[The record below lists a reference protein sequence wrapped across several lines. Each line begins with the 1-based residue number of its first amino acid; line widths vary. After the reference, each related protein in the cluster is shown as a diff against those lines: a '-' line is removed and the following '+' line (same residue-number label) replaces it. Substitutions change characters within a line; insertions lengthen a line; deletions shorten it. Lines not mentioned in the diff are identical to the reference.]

1 MNDTMTHESQA
12 GASAGALL
20 RQARQSAGMDIAVL
34 ASALKVPVSKLQA
47 LENDDFAVL
56 PDAVF
61 ARALASSV
69 CRTLKVDPAPVLG
82 QLPQG
87 QAPRLVGDKD
97 GLNAKFKDPQDKAPP
112 LRLPAASRGVSLTVL
127 VLLAAAA
134 AVYFLPSGMLEFDLA
149 RAPAPA
155 PAPAPAQAVVEASQE
170 NGSVSEPVPGAE
182 SAVSAQS
189 PASDVP
195 AAAPTAAVPAAAV
208 PMVAA
213 SVASAAGTV
222 VASALLEFRAT
233 AESWVQ
239 VRDAAGAVVFERTLK
254 AGESAQ
260 APGKPPLSVVVGK
273 VNATEVMVR
282 GAPFDLSTVA
292 RENVARFEVK

>member
-47 LENDDFAVL
+47 LENDDFTVL

-97 GLNAKFKDPQDKAPP
+97 GLNAKFKDPQDKAPT

-155 PAPAPAQAVVEASQE
+155 PAPAQAVVEASQE
-170 NGSVSEPVPGAE
+170 NGSVSEAVPGAE

>member
-47 LENDDFAVL
+47 LENDDFTVL

-155 PAPAPAQAVVEASQE
+155 PAHAVVEASQE
-170 NGSVSEPVPGAE
+170 NGSVSEAVPGAE

-213 SVASAAGTV
+213 SVASAAGTA

-260 APGKPPLSVVVGK
+260 VPGKPPLSVVVGK

>member
-34 ASALKVPVSKLQA
+34 ASALKVPVGKLQA
-47 LENDDFAVL
+47 LENDDFTVL

-97 GLNAKFKDPQDKAPP
+97 GLNAKFKDPQDKVPP

-155 PAPAPAQAVVEASQE
+155 PAPAQAVVEASQG
-170 NGSVSEPVPGAE
+170 NGSVSEAVPGAE

-213 SVASAAGTV
+213 SVASAAGTA

>member
-34 ASALKVPVSKLQA
+34 ASALKVPVNKLQA

-97 GLNAKFKDPQDKAPP
+97 GLNAKFKDPQDKAPT

-155 PAPAPAQAVVEASQE
+155 PAQAVVEASQE

-182 SAVSAQS
+182 SALSAQS

-213 SVASAAGTV
+213 SVASAAGMA

>member
-47 LENDDFAVL
+47 LENDDFTVL

-155 PAPAPAQAVVEASQE
+155 PAQAVVEAYQE
-170 NGSVSEPVPGAE
+170 TVAVSEEVPGAE

-195 AAAPTAAVPAAAV
+195 AAAPTAVVPAAAV

>member
-47 LENDDFAVL
+47 LENDDFTVL

-69 CRTLKVDPAPVLG
+69 CRTLKVDPVPVLG

-149 RAPAPA
+149 RA

>member
-34 ASALKVPVSKLQA
+34 ASALKVPVNKLQA

-97 GLNAKFKDPQDKAPP
+97 GLNAKFKDPQDKAPT

-155 PAPAPAQAVVEASQE
+155 PAQAVVDASQE
-170 NGSVSEPVPGAE
+170 NGAVSEAVPGAE

-195 AAAPTAAVPAAAV
+195 AAAPTAVVPAAAV

>member
-34 ASALKVPVSKLQA
+34 ASALKVPVNKLQA
-47 LENDDFAVL
+47 LENDDFTVL

-155 PAPAPAQAVVEASQE
+155 PAPAHAVVEASQE
-170 NGSVSEPVPGAE
+170 NGSVSEAVPGAE

-189 PASDVP
+189 PASEVP

-213 SVASAAGTV
+213 SVASAAGTA

>member
-34 ASALKVPVSKLQA
+34 AGALKVPVSKLQA
-47 LENDDFAVL
+47 LENDDFTVL

-97 GLNAKFKDPQDKAPP
+97 GLNAKFKDPQDKTPS
-112 LRLPAASRGVSLTVL
+112 LRLPAASRGVSLTVV

-155 PAPAPAQAVVEASQE
+155 PAQAVVDASQV
-170 NGSVSEPVPGAE
+170 NGAVSEAVPGAE
-182 SAVSAQS
+182 SAVPAPPP

-195 AAAPTAAVPAAAV
+195 AAAPTAAVAAAAV

-213 SVASAAGTV
+213 SVASAAGTA

>member
-34 ASALKVPVSKLQA
+34 ASALKVPVNKLQA
-47 LENDDFAVL
+47 LENDDFTVL

-97 GLNAKFKDPQDKAPP
+97 GLNAKFKDPQDKAPT

-149 RAPAPA
+149 RA

-195 AAAPTAAVPAAAV
+195 AAAPTAAVPVAAV

>member
-34 ASALKVPVSKLQA
+34 ASALKVPVNKLQA

-155 PAPAPAQAVVEASQE
+155 PAQAVVEASQE
-170 NGSVSEPVPGAE
+170 NGAVSEAAPGAE

>member
-34 ASALKVPVSKLQA
+34 ASALKVPVNKLQA
-47 LENDDFAVL
+47 LENDDFTVL

-155 PAPAPAQAVVEASQE
+155 PAQAVVEASQE

-195 AAAPTAAVPAAAV
+195 AAAPTAAVPVAAV

>member
-155 PAPAPAQAVVEASQE
+155 PAQAVVEASQE
-170 NGSVSEPVPGAE
+170 NGSVSEAVPGAE

-213 SVASAAGTV
+213 SVASAAGTA

>member
-47 LENDDFAVL
+47 LENDDFTVL

-155 PAPAPAQAVVEASQE
+155 QAVVEASQE
-170 NGSVSEPVPGAE
+170 NGAVSEPVPGAE

-189 PASDVP
+189 PASDLP

-213 SVASAAGTV
+213 SVASAAGAA

>member
-155 PAPAPAQAVVEASQE
+155 PAPAQAVVEASQE
-170 NGSVSEPVPGAE
+170 NGSVSEAVPGAE

-195 AAAPTAAVPAAAV
+195 AAAPTAVVPAAAV

>member
-34 ASALKVPVSKLQA
+34 ASALKVPVNKLQA

-97 GLNAKFKDPQDKAPP
+97 GLNAKFKDPQDKAPT

-170 NGSVSEPVPGAE
+170 NGSVSEAVPGAE
-182 SAVSAQS
+182 SAVLAQS

-195 AAAPTAAVPAAAV
+195 APAPTAVVPAAAV

-213 SVASAAGTV
+213 SVASAAGTA

>member
-47 LENDDFAVL
+47 LENDDFTVL

-97 GLNAKFKDPQDKAPP
+97 GLNAKFKDPQDKAPT

-155 PAPAPAQAVVEASQE
+155 PAQAVVEASQE
-170 NGSVSEPVPGAE
+170 NGSVSEAVPGAE

>member
-47 LENDDFAVL
+47 LENDDFTVL

-149 RAPAPA
+149 RA

>member
-1 MNDTMTHESQA
+1 MTHESQA

-47 LENDDFAVL
+47 LENDDFTVL

-112 LRLPAASRGVSLTVL
+112 LRLPVASRGVSLTVL

-149 RAPAPA
+149 RAPV
-155 PAPAPAQAVVEASQE
+155 PAPAQAVVEASQE

-282 GAPFDLSTVA
+282 GAPFDLSAVA

>member
-47 LENDDFAVL
+47 LENDDFTVL

-155 PAPAPAQAVVEASQE
+155 PAQAVVEASQE
-170 NGSVSEPVPGAE
+170 NGSVSEAVPGAE

>member
-1 MNDTMTHESQA
+1 MNDTTTHEGQA

-20 RQARQSAGMDIAVL
+20 RQARQAAGMDIAVL

-82 QLPQG
+82 QLPQS
-87 QAPRLVGDKD
+87 QAPRLVGEKD

-112 LRLPAASRGVSLTVL
+112 LRLPAASRGVSLAVL
-127 VLLAAAA
+127 VLLAGAA
-134 AVYFLPSGMLEFDLA
+134 AVYFLPSGMLEFDWA
-149 RAPAPA
+149 RTPAPE
-155 PAPAPAQAVVEASQE
+155 PVHAVAEASQE
-170 NGSVSEPVPGAE
+170 GAAVAEATQDAVP
-182 SAVSAQS
+182 AQP
-189 PASDVP
+189 PASDLPLAAP
-195 AAAPTAAVPAAAV
+195 AAPASHATVAPMA
-208 PMVAA
+208 AA
-213 SVASAAGTV
+213 SVAPAAVAAASSAV
-222 VASALLEFRAT
+222 LEFRAN

-239 VRDAAGAVVFERTLK
+239 VRDASGTVVFERTLR

-260 APGKPPLSVVVGK
+260 APGKPPLAVVVGK
-273 VNATEVMVR
+273 ANATEVVVR
-282 GAPFDLSTVA
+282 GVPFDLAAVA

>member
-34 ASALKVPVSKLQA
+34 ASALKVPVNKLQA

-127 VLLAAAA
+127 ALLAAAA

-149 RAPAPA
+149 RA

-195 AAAPTAAVPAAAV
+195 AAAPTAAVPVAAV

>member
-20 RQARQSAGMDIAVL
+20 RKARQSAGMDIAVL
-34 ASALKVPVSKLQA
+34 ASALKVPVNKLQA
-47 LENDDFAVL
+47 LENDDFTVL

-155 PAPAPAQAVVEASQE
+155 PAQAVVEASQE
-170 NGSVSEPVPGAE
+170 NGSVSEAVPGAE

>member
-155 PAPAPAQAVVEASQE
+155 PAQAVVEASQE

-213 SVASAAGTV
+213 SVASAAGTA

>member
-34 ASALKVPVSKLQA
+34 ASALKVPVNKLQA
-47 LENDDFAVL
+47 LENDDFTVL

-155 PAPAPAQAVVEASQE
+155 PAQAVVEASQE
-170 NGSVSEPVPGAE
+170 NGSVSEAVPGAE
-182 SAVSAQS
+182 SAVLAQS

-195 AAAPTAAVPAAAV
+195 APAPTAVVPAAAV

>member
-34 ASALKVPVSKLQA
+34 ASALKVPVNKLQA
-47 LENDDFAVL
+47 LENDDFTVL

-155 PAPAPAQAVVEASQE
+155 PAQAVVEASQE
-170 NGSVSEPVPGAE
+170 NGSVSEAVPGAE

-213 SVASAAGTV
+213 SVASAAGTA

-282 GAPFDLSTVA
+282 GAPFDLSAVA

>member
-34 ASALKVPVSKLQA
+34 ASALKVPVGKLQA
-47 LENDDFAVL
+47 LENDDFTVL

-155 PAPAPAQAVVEASQE
+155 PAQAVVEASQE
-170 NGSVSEPVPGAE
+170 NGSVSEAVPGAE

-213 SVASAAGTV
+213 SVASAAGTA

>member
-34 ASALKVPVSKLQA
+34 ASALKVPVNKLQA

-97 GLNAKFKDPQDKAPP
+97 GLNAKFKDPQDKAPT

-155 PAPAPAQAVVEASQE
+155 PAQAVVEASQE
-170 NGSVSEPVPGAE
+170 NGSVSEAVPGAE

-213 SVASAAGTV
+213 SVASAAGAA

-273 VNATEVMVR
+273 VNATEVIVR

>member
-34 ASALKVPVSKLQA
+34 ASALKVPVNKLQA

-155 PAPAPAQAVVEASQE
+155 PAQAVVEASQE
-170 NGSVSEPVPGAE
+170 NGSVSEAVPGAE

-273 VNATEVMVR
+273 VNATEVIVR

>member
-34 ASALKVPVSKLQA
+34 AGALKVPVSKLQA
-47 LENDDFAVL
+47 LENDDFTVL

-97 GLNAKFKDPQDKAPP
+97 GLNAKFKDPQDKTPS
-112 LRLPAASRGVSLTVL
+112 LRLPAASRGVSLTVV

-155 PAPAPAQAVVEASQE
+155 PAQAVVDASQV
-170 NGSVSEPVPGAE
+170 NGAVSEAVPGAE
-182 SAVSAQS
+182 SAVPAPP
-189 PASDVP
+189 PASDEP
-195 AAAPTAAVPAAAV
+195 AAAPTAAVAAAAV

-213 SVASAAGTV
+213 SVASAAGTA

>member
-34 ASALKVPVSKLQA
+34 ASALKVPVNKLQA
-47 LENDDFAVL
+47 LENDDFTVL

-69 CRTLKVDPAPVLG
+69 CRTLKVDPVPVLG

-155 PAPAPAQAVVEASQE
+155 PAQAVVEASQE
-170 NGSVSEPVPGAE
+170 NGSVSEAVPGAE

-213 SVASAAGTV
+213 SVASAAGTA

>member
-47 LENDDFAVL
+47 LENDDFTVL

-155 PAPAPAQAVVEASQE
+155 PAQAVVEASQE
-170 NGSVSEPVPGAE
+170 NGSVSEAVPGAE

-195 AAAPTAAVPAAAV
+195 AAAPTATVPAAAV

>member
-1 MNDTMTHESQA
+1 MNDTTTHEGQT

-20 RQARQSAGMDIAVL
+20 RQARQAAGMDIAVL

-82 QLPQG
+82 QLPQS
-87 QAPRLVGDKD
+87 QAPRLVGEKD

-112 LRLPAASRGVSLTVL
+112 LRLPAASRGVSLAVL
-127 VLLAAAA
+127 VLLAGAA
-134 AVYFLPSGMLEFDLA
+134 AVYFLPSGMLEFDWA
-149 RAPAPA
+149 RTPAPE
-155 PAPAPAQAVVEASQE
+155 PVHAVAEASQE
-170 NGSVSEPVPGAE
+170 GAAVAEATQDAVP
-182 SAVSAQS
+182 AQP
-189 PASDVP
+189 PASDLPLAAP
-195 AAAPTAAVPAAAV
+195 AAPASHATVAPMA
-208 PMVAA
+208 AA
-213 SVASAAGTV
+213 SVAPATVAAASSAV
-222 VASALLEFRAT
+222 LEFRAN

-239 VRDAAGAVVFERTLK
+239 VRDSSGTVVFERTLR

-260 APGKPPLSVVVGK
+260 APGKPPLAVVVGK
-273 VNATEVMVR
+273 ANATEVVVR
-282 GAPFDLSTVA
+282 GVPFDLAAVA

>member
-155 PAPAPAQAVVEASQE
+155 PAQAVVEASQE
-170 NGSVSEPVPGAE
+170 NGSVSEAVPGAE
-182 SAVSAQS
+182 SAVLAQS

-195 AAAPTAAVPAAAV
+195 APAPTAVVPAAAV

-213 SVASAAGTV
+213 SVASAAGMA

-260 APGKPPLSVVVGK
+260 ATGKPPLSVVVGK

>member
-34 ASALKVPVSKLQA
+34 ASALKVPVNKLQA
-47 LENDDFAVL
+47 LENDDFTVL

-155 PAPAPAQAVVEASQE
+155 PAQAVVEASQE

-213 SVASAAGTV
+213 SVASAAGAA

>member
-34 ASALKVPVSKLQA
+34 ASALKVPVNKLQA

-149 RAPAPA
+149 RA

>member
-34 ASALKVPVSKLQA
+34 ASALKVPVNKLQA
-47 LENDDFAVL
+47 LENDDFTVL

-155 PAPAPAQAVVEASQE
+155 PAQAVVEASQE
-170 NGSVSEPVPGAE
+170 NGSVSEAVPGAE

>member
-1 MNDTMTHESQA
+1 MTHESQA

-47 LENDDFAVL
+47 LENDDFTVL

-155 PAPAPAQAVVEASQE
+155 PAQAVVEASQE
-170 NGSVSEPVPGAE
+170 NGSVSEAVPGAE

-213 SVASAAGTV
+213 SVASAAGTA

>member
-34 ASALKVPVSKLQA
+34 AGALKVPVSKLQA
-47 LENDDFAVL
+47 LENDDFTVL

-97 GLNAKFKDPQDKAPP
+97 GLNAKFKDPQDKTPS
-112 LRLPAASRGVSLTVL
+112 LRLPAASRGVSLTVV

-155 PAPAPAQAVVEASQE
+155 PAQAVVEASQE
-170 NGSVSEPVPGAE
+170 NGSVSEAVPGAE
-182 SAVSAQS
+182 SAVPAPP